1 MQIKSHLHDFMPW
14 NLQKCLSRCMNS
26 LVSLVISGGLW
37 CTDIVYFRVCHLYL
51 FARVRQLW
59 FPSGDLF
66 TFIEV
71 VWNAIVWVHRKLKHR
86 YAEKYKDRD
95 NEFKDKWECGI
106 FREIYLHADGN
117 LGFNHLKMNLKTSF
131 LLAMTFNDHNHSQ
144 LSYIT
149 DYALN
154 MEVCC
159 SNGELRVRIPGRL
172 PRELR
177 NILSDQNVS
186 F

>member
-1 MQIKSHLHDFMPW
+1 M
-14 NLQKCLSRCMNS
+14 
-26 LVSLVISGGLW
+26 
-37 CTDIVYFRVCHLYL
+37 
-51 FARVRQLW
+51 
-59 FPSGDLF
+59 
-66 TFIEV
+66 
-71 VWNAIVWVHRKLKHR
+71 
-86 YAEKYKDRD
+86 KYRE
-95 NEFKDKWECGI
+95 NEFKGYWECGI

-117 LGFNHLKMNLKTSF
+117 LGFNHLNMNLKTSF

-159 SNGELRVRIPGRL
+159 ANERL

-177 NILSDQNVS
+177 NIQSDQNVS